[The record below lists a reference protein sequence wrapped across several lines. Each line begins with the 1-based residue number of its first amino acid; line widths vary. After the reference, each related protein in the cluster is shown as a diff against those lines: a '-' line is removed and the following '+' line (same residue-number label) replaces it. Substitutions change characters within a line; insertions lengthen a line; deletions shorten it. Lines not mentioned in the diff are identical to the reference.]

1 MADEIHH
8 ILFDLAA
15 TSGHQ
20 QISRAANNLSTVNLQ
35 MVRQAQQYHMPQVMP
50 QIRSSSLERIVSGIA
65 FFGRRPIR
73 NLTVQR
79 HQHVRLTRVRRITRT
94 TGIQLAPSELTRPD
108 ERMTGAR
115 INVLADQLAPL
126 SRLQHVVEDSRFS
139 MNKIRETAVRA
150 QRGTA
155 AIRQQVAQPIR
166 TTPFRQ
172 PAEYDPTR
180 IQTSFDSI
188 LGLTPQAQ
196 HSSVIDQR
204 FQRQGFVPV
213 TDIQPSAEWQYQ
225 RRSESFDIDQKIKE
239 MILTNRAT
247 NLSGGL

>member
-20 QISRAANNLSTVNLQ
+20 QISRAANNLSSVNLQ
-35 MVRQAQQYHMPQVMP
+35 MVRQAQQYHVPQV
-50 QIRSSSLERIVSGIA
+50 IRSSNLERIVSGIA

-94 TGIQLAPSELTRPD
+94 TGIQLTPSKLTRPD
-108 ERMTGAR
+108 ERMTGAQ

-126 SRLQHVVEDSRFS
+126 SRLQHVVEDSRSS

-166 TTPFRQ
+166 TTPFRS

-180 IQTSFDSI
+180 MQTTFDSI
-188 LGLTPQAQ
+188 LGLTPQAAK

-213 TDIQPSAEWQYQ
+213 AVDQPSAEWQYQ
-225 RRSESFDIDQKIKE
+225 RRSESFDLDQKIKE
-239 MILTNRAT
+239 IILTNRAT
-247 NLSGGL
+247 DLSGGL